1 MKRKNVVGT
10 YMSFH
15 TSKIWQILNEE
26 HFIKHK
32 AMETSNK
39 VVCECISGHNI
50 SWREKKSVKI
60 FRGVVFE
67 RW

>member
-1 MKRKNVVGT
+1 MFMPDGLLQRNVSFSFRET
-10 YMSFH
+10 KKCSRYMSFH

-32 AMETSNK
+32 PMETSNK

-50 SWREKKSVKI
+50 S
-60 FRGVVFE
+60 
-67 RW
+67 